1 MASILTVLLNPAID
15 IASTTLR
22 VEPTHKVRTTGQ
34 LHHPGGGGAN
44 VARVIAELGG
54 DAELAF
60 LCGGVTGPLYESLL
74 AGYTIKLRSF
84 AMKGPV
90 RISYTVRELS
100 TGHEYRFVP
109 EGPQV
114 SDGELL
120 PLMEF
125 VETFR
130 GDYLVAS
137 GSLPLGADHAIYAR
151 MAAMAARSHV
161 RFVLDTSGEALRAAL
176 DSGGIFLVKPS
187 QRELEQIA
195 GRELDIAGVEREAAA
210 LVARGAARH
219 VAVSLGAEGAL
230 LANEDGVMR
239 LPAIKVEAKSAVG
252 AGDSFLG
259 GMVHWLASG
268 RPPADAFRFAMAAGA
283 AAVLHEG
290 TSLCRRED
298 AMRLYEAMPALPA

>member
-1 MASILTVLLNPAID
+1 MTGILTVLLNPAID
-15 IASTTLR
+15 IASTTER
-22 VEPTHKVRTTGQ
+22 VEAMHKVRTKGQ

-54 DAELAF
+54 EAELAF

-74 AGYTIKLRSF
+74 AGYGMKLRRF
-84 AMKGPV
+84 AMNGPV

-114 SDGELL
+114 GDDELE

-130 GDYLVAS
+130 GEYLVAS
-137 GSLPLGADHAIYAR
+137 GSLPLGADAGTYAR
-151 MAAMAARSHV
+151 MAAMAARNHV

-176 DSGGIFLVKPS
+176 DHGGIFLVKPS

-195 GRELDIAGVEREAAA
+195 GRELDVAGVEREALS

-219 VAVSLGAEGAL
+219 VAVSLGGEGAL
-230 LANEDGVMR
+230 LANADGLVK

-259 GMVHWLASG
+259 GMVQWLAAG
-268 RPPADAFRFAMAAGA
+268 HAPADAFRFAMAAGA

-298 AMRLYEAMPALPA
+298 AMRLYEAMPA